1 MHLSS
6 IDTGAITAR
15 RSSRGSMQLL
25 SWVTIFPPAT
35 PNLIIR
41 FRQHGQ
47 KSCCIT
53 VHLCCV
59 IFLDTGTFSSD
70 YYLCIFE
77 LAISPMHIFEKEF
90 YYYHSKWIM
99 YVSCPDIQYWVLT
112 NISFFL
118 SITLTVIMSCH
129 LYSSWSFVFVYLY
142 SYLIYFSVFKKVIH
156 FQTLYYD
163 FFLTL
168 TFLRPFDNKCD
179 GFFRSLNYKI
189 IYRSQYITI
198 YPYISC

>member
-6 IDTGAITAR
+6 IGTGAITAR

-25 SWVTIFPPAT
+25 SWVTIFSTAT

-47 KSCCIT
+47 KGCCIT
-53 VHLCCV
+53 VHLSCV

-90 YYYHSKWIM
+90 YYCHIKWIM

-118 SITLTVIMSCH
+118 SITLTVIMPSH
-129 LYSSWSFVFVYLY
+129 LYSSFIFVYHY
-142 SYLIYFSVFKKVIH
+142 SVSYTH
-156 FQTLYYD
+156 
-163 FFLTL
+163 LTL
-168 TFLRPFDNKCD
+168 P
-179 GFFRSLNYKI
+179 
-189 IYRSQYITI
+189 TI
-198 YPYISC
+198 CSV